1 MLAKKAVFLFKS
13 CSLSLLLKEPQNLIF
28 SFAAMCSGLTWDVSS
43 QARD

>member
-13 CSLSLLLKEPQNLIF
+13 SLSLLLKEPQNLIF
-28 SFAAMCSGLTWDVSS
+28 SFAATCSGLTWDVSS